1 MLVSTLDS
9 GELKATLLPTF
20 IFKFIKMQ
28 WLIFLLMLFSVLA
41 GAVLSVVFPYII
53 KIIINIVAHHEGYY
67 IKDAFSLLGIPL
79 IWVCVV
85 WFGMEFCRRFFGLC
99 MIYAIPQ
106 FRTNIRK
113 FVFDYASRHSVSYF
127 ADRLTGE
134 IADKISSLPRD
145 CEIII
150 MLASRSFIPFI
161 VSFALSLTIAAKVNS
176 MFLLVFL
183 IWAIIHLGANIMFAK
198 RCNMKAAFH
207 ADTISTLSGRVV
219 DIFTNIINITIF
231 AHRLYEQ
238 QDFLKYQDEEVKT
251 GRASLWEQEKI
262 KFIQSGISFLMIVG
276 ITCLLVSGWRAGN
289 VSVGDFS
296 LVFMLA
302 FNILGFAVAMSYQ
315 TTMLYRKIGSAKS
328 ALDMVFRKHEVIDT
342 KDAQKL
348 TLTKGIITFNQV
360 GFSYDKNNPVF
371 QNLSINLQPGEKVG
385 LVGHS
390 GAGKTTFIKLLLRLY
405 DLDNGSISIDNQNI
419 ANVEQDSLR
428 QNIAVISQEPLLFSR
443 SLMDNIRYGRVC
455 ASDDEVIEAAK
466 LAHCH
471 DFIMQTNKRYETVVG
486 ERGIK
491 LSGGQRQ
498 SIAIARAFLEKTKIL
513 ILDEA
518 TSSLDSKTEE
528 QIQESFD
535 ILMRE
540 KTTIV
545 ISHRLL
551 TLSKMDRILV
561 FNNGKIIED
570 GSITT
575 LLCRGS
581 NFKKLWDNLY

>member
-9 GELKATLLPTF
+9 GELKATPLQKF
-20 IFKFIKMQ
+20 IFKFIKIQ

-41 GAVLSVVFPYII
+41 SAVLSIVFPYIF
-53 KIIINIVAHHEGYY
+53 KIIINIVARHESYY
-67 IKDAFSLLGIPL
+67 IKDTFFLLEIPL
-79 IWVCVV
+79 IWACIV
-85 WFGMEFCRRFFGLC
+85 WFGIEFCRRFSGLC
-99 MIYAIPQ
+99 MIHAIPQ
-106 FRTNIRK
+106 FRANIRK
-113 FVFDYASRHSVSYF
+113 FVFDYSSRHSISYF

-145 CEIII
+145 CEIIV
-150 MLASRSFIPFI
+150 MLFSRSFIPFI
-161 VSFALSLTIAAKVNS
+161 VCFALSLTIVAKVNN
-176 MFLLVFL
+176 MFLLVFFV
-183 IWAIIHLGANIMFAK
+183 WAVIHLGANIMFAK
-198 RCNMKAAFH
+198 RCNMKATFH
-207 ADTISTLSGRVV
+207 ADTISILSGRVV
-219 DIFTNIINITIF
+219 DIFTNIMNITIF

-238 QDFLKYQDEEVKT
+238 QDFLKYQDEEVKAS
-251 GRASLWEQEKI
+251 RASLWEQEKI

-276 ITCLLVSGWRAGN
+276 ITCLLVSGWRAGK

-315 TTMLYRKIGSAKS
+315 TTMLYQKIGSAKS
-328 ALDMVFRKHEVIDT
+328 ALAMIFREHEVVDT
-342 KDAQKL
+342 KDAQKPII
-348 TLTKGIITFNQV
+348 TKGVITFNQV
-360 GFSYDKNNPVF
+360 GFSYDKKKPVF
-371 QNLSINLQPGEKVG
+371 QNLSINLHPEEKVG
-385 LVGHS
+385 LIGHS

-405 DLDNGSISIDNQNI
+405 NLDAGSISIDNQNI

-428 QNIAVISQEPLLFSR
+428 QNIAIIPQEPLLFSR

-455 ASDDEVIEAAK
+455 ASDNEVIEAAK

-471 DFIMQTNKRYETVVG
+471 DFIMQTDKQYGTIVG

-498 SIAIARAFLEKTKIL
+498 RIAIARVFLEKTKIL

-528 QIQESFD
+528 LIQESLD
-535 ILMRE
+535 ILMRG

-561 FNNGKIIED
+561 FNNGKIVED

-581 NFKKLWDNLY
+581 NFKKLWDNLS